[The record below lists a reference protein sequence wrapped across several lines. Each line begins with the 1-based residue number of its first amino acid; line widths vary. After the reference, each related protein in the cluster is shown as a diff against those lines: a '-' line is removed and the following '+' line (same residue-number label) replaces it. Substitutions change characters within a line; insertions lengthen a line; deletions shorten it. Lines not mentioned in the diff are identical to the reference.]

1 MIKYLQEKYNINPSD
16 TSRLPEFLTLSK
28 TVEEYRKKYPS
39 GDKKMEVSSS
49 DSDVDEEEQKKID
62 EGLKSPKNEKRISE
76 SV

>member
-1 MIKYLQEKYNINPSD
+1 
-16 TSRLPEFLTLSK
+16 
-28 TVEEYRKKYPS
+28 
-39 GDKKMEVSSS
+39 MEVSSS

>member
-1 MIKYLQEKYNINPSD
+1 MIKYLQEKYNIKPSD
-16 TSRLPEFLTLSK
+16 TSRLPEFLTLRK

-62 EGLKSPKNEKRISE
+62 DGLKSPKNEKRISE